1 MKKRLLAF
9 VSNPFL
15 SVATLAVIIG
25 GAANIALAAVISSPT
40 LVTNAGDLDAKLFC
54 PIIDIMF
61 WVLISVSIIMVLW
74 AAFLY
79 VTAEGE
85 AEKPSQARKMVLYAA
100 IGIVIALLA
109 KGVPSLVADLFGQSS
124 GAFLLNC

>member
-1 MKKRLLAF
+1 MKKKLLALM
-9 VSNPFL
+9 SNPLMITGVLTVFI
-15 SVATLAVIIG
+15 SRIAS
-25 GAANIALAAVISSPT
+25 AAPEGMPPAPT
-40 LVTNAGDLDAKLFC
+40 LVTTTANLDTSLFC
-54 PIIDIMF
+54 PIIDVMF

-79 VTAEGE
+79 VTSEGD

-109 KGVPSLVADLFGQSS
+109 KGVPNLVGSLFDTGTDFSLA
-124 GAFLLNC
+124 C

>member
-1 MKKRLLAF
+1 MKKKLFSLFGNPLVITAVLSAF
-9 VSNPFL
+9 IARIAS
-15 SVATLAVIIG
+15 
-25 GAANIALAAVISSPT
+25 AAPEGMPPAPT
-40 LVTNAGDLDAKLFC
+40 LVSTTANLDMNLFC

-74 AAFLY
+74 AAWLY
-79 VTAEGE
+79 VIAEGD

-109 KGVPSLVADLFGQSS
+109 KGVPNIVGSLFDTGTSFSLA
-124 GAFLLNC
+124 C